1 MYGRWRFS
9 HLVSALFCFFLSFAS
24 HANVSMYDFDVK
36 QWSAVNGL
44 SSQSVRSI
52 AQDNIGYIW
61 AGTLFGL
68 NRFDGKTFTTF
79 NTKDHEG
86 LISNAINVLYVD
98 STGYLWIGTQS
109 GLSGVNPSTMIFD
122 KYNVLGD
129 VTDITETADGAVW
142 VAAQGLQKLVN
153 KERVSQPLVKGQ
165 VNYFAVSPDGL
176 WMMNDGVLRLTDGNE
191 TISSITL
198 SGALAQTLVNDL
210 YWADDTLYLATD
222 IGVFYLD
229 RDLNPVRL
237 SMPFIGNLP
246 VYSILKDSAGGL
258 WLSTYDA
265 LYYHLGGQPWQKVVA
280 EDLGF
285 PPRFASLFEDA
296 DENIWLGSFS
306 DGIWRAHKGQIER
319 HVPSGAAS
327 SLVRTLAM
335 DAQNNLWLGTQAGIG
350 TLEGRDNFR
359 LIYPYWKINRKI
371 IYQIFFYEDLVLI
384 GTDNGIVA
392 FKGDEPFGEDVFAPT
407 HHANVRVIQPRKNGE
422 VWIGTS
428 KGLYTWKKGAALK
441 RYPPSLN
448 FEAENITY
456 VNDQGSKIW
465 VGTSRGAYKVVKDT
479 ILERIGIGSALFRG
493 HITSILDFGTEGL
506 LVSTLDD
513 GLFFQNNNGFWTQ
526 LDESKGLPYGAIVA
540 LHYESAKS
548 MVWVSTLKGVY
559 RFPLMSIQDNVT
571 STITVDNILTQ
582 YQRQLGTVPGRCCN
596 GIGHGKILERDGS
609 LLFPTLKGIVDIP
622 LDIVVNRQIDET
634 PIIESLLIDSKRSVN
649 LGDTEHVRL
658 RIDERSLVINY
669 TVIDF
674 SSSNRTEFRYKLEG
688 FEQDWTYVG
697 SRREAIFTNL
707 EPGAFTFRIQVRR
720 YPQEWAHAKES
731 QLTLEVPR
739 KFSES
744 VWYHTLLGVLGL
756 VILYGLLVLIRRRE
770 VTKQK
775 ELAHLVSER
784 TVELSEANKKLADA
798 NRKLKQ
804 LSHKDELSGLRNRQF
819 LFEQLP
825 KDIEHFQR
833 NSESMMEQGKSIAL
847 IVIDIDDLKTVNE
860 LHGPVA
866 GDSVLSQVAT
876 LLNNETRSSDYVVRW
891 GGDEF
896 LIVLRD
902 TYTNQI
908 EEHIENLVRSVSCAD
923 VMLPDGRRM
932 NTTCSVGYALYPLHL
947 IGGQLISWEISL
959 SLAEM
964 ALHKVKTTGVNGIST
979 IEFDEQVDAF
989 EFEESDSVAAL
1000 VEHLLAIDSLHF
1012 KTKHLSLDKF
1022 SALPKL

>member
-1 MYGRWRFS
+1 MYLRLRFS
-9 HLVSALFCFFLSFAS
+9 HLFTVLSLFFLSFAGQAS
-24 HANVSMYDFDVK
+24 VSMYDFDVK
-36 QWSAVNGL
+36 QWSAVDGL
-44 SSQSVRSI
+44 SSQSVRSVV
-52 AQDNIGYIW
+52 QDNIGYIW

-86 LISNAINVLYVD
+86 LISNAINVLFVD
-98 STGYLWIGTQS
+98 STGYLWIGTQA

-129 VTDITETADGAVW
+129 VTDITETEDGTIW

-165 VNYFAVSPDGL
+165 VNYFAVSPAGL
-176 WMMNDGVLRLTDGNE
+176 WVMNNGVLRLTDGEE
-191 TISSITL
+191 TLAAITL
-198 SGALAQTLVNDL
+198 QGALAQTLINDL

-229 RDLNPVRL
+229 RDLNLVRL
-237 SMPFIGNLP
+237 SMPFVGNLP

-265 LYYHLGGQPWQKVVA
+265 LYYHLGSQPWQKVVA

-285 PPRFASLFEDA
+285 PPRFAALFEDRH
-296 DENIWLGSFS
+296 ENIWLGSFS
-306 DGIWRAHKGQIER
+306 DGIWRAHRGQITR
-319 HVPSGAAS
+319 HVPIGTAS
-327 SLVRTLAM
+327 SLVRTLAT
-335 DAQNNLWLGTQAGIG
+335 DDNQNLWLGTQAGIG
-350 TLEGRDNFR
+350 TLEGRDNFQ

-371 IYQIFFYEDLVLI
+371 IYQIFFYEGLVLV
-384 GTDNGIVA
+384 GTDNGVVA
-392 FKGDEPFGEDVFAPT
+392 YQGDNPFGEDIFAQT
-407 HHANVRVIQPRKNGE
+407 RHANVRVIQQRKNGD

-428 KGLYTWKKGAALK
+428 KGLYTWRKGEALK

-456 VNDQGSKIW
+456 VNDQGENVWI
-465 VGTSRGAYKVVKDT
+465 GTSRGAYKVVKDT
-479 ILERIGIGSALFRG
+479 IVERIGIGSALFRG
-493 HITSILDFGTEGL
+493 HITSILDFGVEGL

-513 GLFFQNNNGFWTQ
+513 GLFFQNRNGFWTQ
-526 LDESKGLPYGAIVA
+526 LDESKGLPYGAIVS
-540 LHYESAKS
+540 LYYEKTRE
-548 MVWVSTLKGVY
+548 MIWVSTLKGVY
-559 RFPLMSIQDNVT
+559 RFPLSSIQGNVT
-571 STITVDNILTQ
+571 SAITVDNILTQ

-596 GIGHGKILERDGS
+596 GIGHGKIIERNGS
-609 LLFPTLKGIVDIP
+609 LLFPTLKGVVEIP
-622 LDIVVNRQIDET
+622 MDIVVNRQIDQA
-634 PIIESLLIDSKRSVN
+634 PIVESLLIDSKRSIN
-649 LGDTEHVRL
+649 LGSKEHVRL
-658 RIDERSLVINY
+658 RIEERSLVINY

-674 SSSNRTEFRYKLEG
+674 TSSNRTEFRYKLDG
-688 FEQDWTYVG
+688 FEEDWTYVG

-720 YPQEWAHAKES
+720 YPQEWAQAKES
-731 QLTLEVPR
+731 TITLEIPR

-744 VWYHTLLGVLGL
+744 IWYHALLGILVLL
-756 VILYGLLVLIRRRE
+756 ILYGVLVLIRRRE
-770 VTKQK
+770 VTKQQ

-833 NSESMMEQGKSIAL
+833 NSESMIEQGKSIAL
-847 IVIDIDDLKTVNE
+847 IVIDIDDLKTINE

-876 LLNNETRSSDYVVRW
+876 LLNDETRSSDYVVRW

-908 EEHIENLVRSVSCAD
+908 EEHIENLVRSVSSAD

-932 NTTCSVGYALYPLHL
+932 NTTCSVGYSLYPLNL

-964 ALHKVKTTGVNGIST
+964 ALHKVKTTGVNGVST

-1012 KTKHLSLDKF
+1012 KTKHLSLDNKF
-1022 SALPKL
+1022 